1 MRMAG
6 LVSLSVFVVV
16 AVVPAGCGGESTRST
31 EAFCATMRSEK
42 ARILD
47 QFNSTVAA
55 GENSGDE
62 FLGVISGLGAS
73 LQALGELRTYFA
85 KLSKVAPAEIQT
97 EVEIVADSFEKQ
109 LDAASKAVSDPL
121 AALSEG
127 LMSGLTTSGQLNTV
141 DSFAREN
148 CGEGI

>member
-1 MRMAG
+1 
-6 LVSLSVFVVV
+6 
-16 AVVPAGCGGESTRST
+16 
-31 EAFCATMRSEK
+31 MRSEK

-55 GENSGDE
+55 GEDSGDE
-62 FLGVISGLGAS
+62 FLAVISGLGAS
-73 LQALGELRTYFA
+73 IQALGELRTYFA
-85 KLSKVAPAEIQT
+85 KLSKEAPAEIQA
-97 EVEIVADSFEKQ
+97 EVEIVAESYEKQ

-127 LMSGLTTSGQLNTV
+127 LMSGLTSSGQLNTV
-141 DSFAREN
+141 DSFARSN

>member
-6 LVSLSVFVVV
+6 MASLSAF
-16 AVVPAGCGGESTRST
+16 AVVTVVPSGCRGESQRST
-31 EAFCATMRSEK
+31 EAFCTTMRSEK

-47 QFNSTVAA
+47 QFNSNVAT

-62 FLGVISGLGAS
+62 SVAVISGLGAS

-97 EVEIVADSFEKQ
+97 EVEIVADSVEQQ

-121 AALSEG
+121 GALTEG
-127 LMSGLTTSGQLNTV
+127 LMSGMTSSGQLNTV
-141 DSFAREN
+141 DSFARAN
-148 CGEGI
+148 CGESI